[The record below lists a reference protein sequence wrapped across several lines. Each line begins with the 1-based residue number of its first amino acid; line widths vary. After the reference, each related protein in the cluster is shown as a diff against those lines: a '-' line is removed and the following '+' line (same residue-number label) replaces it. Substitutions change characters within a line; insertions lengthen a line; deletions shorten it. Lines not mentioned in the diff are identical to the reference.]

1 MSSIIGG
8 LICAARNFTAQG
20 FRSLPTILAGTTLV
34 LGLTQG
40 NLNFIFFFI
49 GLAILSPTAALL
61 GNILFEF
68 IFSKLSFFIPQELW
82 AVRGGDAAACAI
94 LPLLSMGKTVET
106 VNVVPS
112 YWLTIMTFFYGYLFT
127 NAYNLYTL
135 QSDSKA
141 PSENVTRR
149 KNQAMMSMNIL
160 VAVAIVTIIFRYT
173 TGCETGLGV
182 LLSTALGGSLSY
194 GWYKFMRN
202 CGLGRLDDLFGI
214 ANRIL
219 PYQSLE
225 DTEPTVCVPDSK

>member
-1 MSSIIGG
+1 MSNIIGG
-8 LICAARNFTAQG
+8 MICAIRNFIEHG

-49 GLAILSPTAALL
+49 GLAMLSPTATLVA
-61 GNILFEF
+61 NILFEF
-68 IFSKLSFFIPQELW
+68 IFSKLSSFVPQELW
-82 AVRGGDAAACAI
+82 SVKGGDSVACAI
-94 LPLLSMGKTVET
+94 LPLLSMGKTPEIVS
-106 VNVVPS
+106 VVPS

-127 NAYNLYTL
+127 NAYNLYTM

-141 PSENVTRR
+141 PEENIARR
-149 KNQAMMSMNIL
+149 KSQALMSMNIL
-160 VAVAIVTIIFRYT
+160 IAVAILTIIFRYMT
-173 TGCETGLGV
+173 ACETGLGV
-182 LLSTALGGSLSY
+182 LFSVALGGSLSY

-214 ANRIL
+214 SNRIL